1 MEPRLTF
8 VEGTANVRSRLD
20 RENTSSKLGKMSKAT
35 QERLRQIDTLL
46 AQAEQMIAKAQ
57 SMLADIAEH
66 GP

>member
-20 RENTSSKLGKMSKAT
+20 RENTGSKLGKISKAT
-35 QERLRQIDTLL
+35 QERLRHIDTLL
-46 AQAEQMIAKAQ
+46 TAEQMIAKAQ
-57 SMLADIAEH
+57 SMLVDIAEH